1 MHKQL
6 SNWIYNKA
14 HGGLV
19 LLFLGLQTVY
29 ASVILPRFQP
39 KNNEELLDLQF
50 GFDKATAYRILE
62 SYGEV
67 GRAEYLQFATVWDI
81 IFPIIYTVS
90 NILLV
95 SFLVRKSFPNNL
107 KLRLL
112 NLLPLI
118 SLFLDI
124 AENFCN
130 VRVLKE
136 FPNLS
141 DYWVNFASNVGMIK
155 WFFSGIGIAISIA
168 LLLSWLTKA
177 VRRK

>member
-90 NILLV
+90 NILMV

-118 SLFLDI
+118 SLFLDSLDDVVSDDDQLSAQLDELR
-124 AENFCN
+124 AE
-130 VRVLKE
+130 VDQLE
-136 FPNLS
+136 S
-141 DYWVNFASNVGMIK
+141 
-155 WFFSGIGIAISIA
+155 
-168 LLLSWLTKA
+168 LLADDAADERLNA
-177 VRRK
+177 

>member
-1 MHKQL
+1 MPKKL
-6 SNWIYNKA
+6 SNWIYGRA

-19 LLFLGLQTVY
+19 LLFLGLQTIY

-50 GFDKATAYRILE
+50 GFNKATAYRILE

-81 IFPIIYTVS
+81 IFPLIYTIS

-95 SFLVRKSFPNNL
+95 SFLVRKAFPNNI

-112 NLLPLI
+112 NLVPLI
-118 SLFLDI
+118 SLLLDV

-130 VRVLKE
+130 VQVLKE

-141 DYWVNFASNVGMIK
+141 DYWVNFASNVGIAK
-155 WFFSGIGIAISIA
+155 WIFSGIGIAITFA

-177 VRRK
+177 VRKS